1 LVSGP
6 LPEGSVFKM
15 IDFSK
20 NNILTILSILIL
32 ILGFQNCGNSAFQDM
47 DAVQR
52 VPVNSIITNDTK
64 FRGGLDFTV
73 MSLSDSSNDLVADFS
88 VQRTEI
94 GYRIVADLE
103 SYSCAFENP
112 NASEELL
119 QLTEITT
126 ISHPSMVGTAFDI
139 CDAESDKEIFYAVG
153 EQSPIYLAFKDETE
167 DCYSGDPQKLLDKGL
182 RVFIV
187 ENLFMNDI
195 QDLLDAVKQDVLNE
209 KNCAS
214 FANARD

>member
-1 LVSGP
+1 MPG
-6 LPEGSVFKM
+6 GSVFKM

-20 NNILTILSILIL
+20 NNILTILSILVL
-32 ILGFQNCGNSAFQDM
+32 VLGFQNCGNSAFQDV
-47 DAVQR
+47 DSVQSA
-52 VPVNSIITNDTK
+52 PASSIITNDTK

-73 MSLSDSSNDLVADFS
+73 MSISDSSTELVSDFS
-88 VQRTEI
+88 VQKDEDD
-94 GYRIVADLE
+94 YRIVADLK
-103 SYSCAFENP
+103 SYSCAFDNP

-126 ISHPSMVGTAFDI
+126 ISHPSMVGTAFDL
-139 CDAESDKEIFYAVG
+139 CDAGNDKDVFYAIG
-153 EQSPIYLAFKDETE
+153 AESPIYLTFKDETE
-167 DCYSGDPQKLLDKGL
+167 DCYSGDPQKLLDKDL

-187 ENLFMNDI
+187 ENLFINDI

-209 KNCAS
+209 ENCAS